1 MNTPLLLL
9 IINQHLQDKR
19 GDSTKGREKGTPQH
33 LRWTWCHCLQETR
46 SLQHIP
52 YLDDVVYSSDHLTAE
67 HERFEQLR
75 LTSQLSLNDDP
86 HLWDKPATH
95 NLQQPPTHN
104 QLHMHSPATSVV
116 MASTSGVGSLA
127 RVKPP
132 GIAMALYCTVLS
144 AKRSSH
150 APSPRGM

>member
-1 MNTPLLLL
+1 MKFQKQNIRWSHRNQGSSLKVLNGLIQVLVLLEPNECKDDFLCFWLLQHLQVNTPLLLL

-19 GDSTKGREKGTPQH
+19 GDSTKGSEKVTLQH
-33 LRWTWCHCLQETR
+33 LRWTWCHCLQETK

-95 NLQQPPTHN
+95 NHPTHN
-104 QLHMHSPATSVV
+104 
-116 MASTSGVGSLA
+116 
-127 RVKPP
+127 
-132 GIAMALYCTVLS
+132 
-144 AKRSSH
+144 
-150 APSPRGM
+150 